1 MIIQISRF
9 VDGSRVV
16 THVTEVLRM
25 ESDVIT
31 IQDLFLA
38 KPGSGPARPTG
49 IRPHFA
55 DKLAASGVTLPA
67 DAFDPSEPRLVAA
80 GGRRVS

>member
-1 MIIQISRF
+1 MVVQISRL

-25 ESDVIT
+25 ESEVIT

-38 KPGSGPARPTG
+38 KPGSGAARPTG

-55 DKLAASGVTLPA
+55 DKLAASGVTLPV
-67 DAFDPSEPRLVAA
+67 DCFDPAEPRLAAA
-80 GGRRVS
+80 GGRRV